1 MSNAMKK
8 LKLLHHLTAAS
19 ASHSSPP
26 PAAAATPTT
35 QPPQQQQQQF
45 PTPPASPVSPQT
57 STIRHL
63 YHPTTQTHAHYTDVL
78 RSARAALHTLHAS
91 QPSYTNT
98 SHPPPPP
105 PPSANMPTNTTQC
118 LLPGGFMVLTPTNSY
133 DNTPGLC
140 VPASPPQT
148 MAINS
153 HRENTVPRGNTTIYS
168 SRPPPP
174 PPPATS
180 SPKNASYHYHHQ
192 QPQRQRS
199 PPRPRQR
206 LTREAVAKI
215 GKDSRLARWERVLGY
230 VREQRTST
238 LPSVSA
244 SPVDGGSE
252 GVAWASYAYSST
264 NPNNNGA
271 HSSTPPSKVV
281 DRKRRAEEIATIEAR
296 NALLDTI
303 DRAEQDQRSLWSG
316 GSGGTNGVDEF
327 VWSEDEDEDNIITM
341 PQLPPPKKVFVEEL
355 DETEA
360 GIFEMQ
366 VDEEILM
373 APPTRTSTPL
383 SGKRPRPKS
392 TPEEQMAFQRSA
404 LWGKR
409 IVEEMPALCREIS
422 YHLERL

>member
-1 MSNAMKK
+1 
-8 LKLLHHLTAAS
+8 
-19 ASHSSPP
+19 
-26 PAAAATPTT
+26 
-35 QPPQQQQQQF
+35 
-45 PTPPASPVSPQT
+45 
-57 STIRHL
+57 
-63 YHPTTQTHAHYTDVL
+63 
-78 RSARAALHTLHAS
+78 
-91 QPSYTNT
+91 
-98 SHPPPPP
+98 
-105 PPSANMPTNTTQC
+105 
-118 LLPGGFMVLTPTNSY
+118 MVLTPTNSY

-140 VPASPPQT
+140 VPASPPQN
-148 MAINS
+148 MAVNKP
-153 HRENTVPRGNTTIYS
+153 RENLVPRGNTTIYS

-174 PPPATS
+174 PAAA
-180 SPKNASYHYHHQ
+180 SPKSGSYHHQ
-192 QPQRQRS
+192 HHHHRPRS

-244 SPVDGGSE
+244 SPVEAAE

-264 NPNNNGA
+264 HPNNA
-271 HSSTPPSKVV
+271 HSSSPPSKVV
-281 DRKRRAEEIATIEAR
+281 DRKRRAEEIATIEAQ

-303 DRAEQDQRSLWSG
+303 DLEEQDLRSLWSG

-327 VWSEDEDEDNIITM
+327 VWSEDEDEHNILPIPEM
-341 PQLPPPKKVFVEEL
+341 PPPKKVFAEEL

-366 VDEEILM
+366 VDEELPM
-373 APPTRTSTPL
+373 APPTRTSTPM

-392 TPEEQMAFQRSA
+392 TPEEHMAFQRS

-409 IVEEMPALCREIS
+409 IVEEMPALCREAE
-422 YHLERL
+422 LEGGLGRLVGRRMSAAY